1 MNLKKLGACSEAVKW
16 YETQENDEQAWAAC
30 ERGDWLLWLL
40 GRIKVDRKRL
50 VLCCCECAR
59 LSLKYVPENENR
71 PRIAIETAEK
81 WAKGEASI
89 EEVRAAAYAAA
100 DADAA
105 AYAAAADAA
114 AYAAA
119 AAAAYAYAA
128 AAVAPY
134 AAARSN
140 TLKQCADIVRKHF
153 TFNDIDT

>member
-89 EEVRAAAYAAA
+89 EEVRAAA
-100 DADAA
+100 DAA
-105 AYAAAADAA
+105 AYAADAA
-114 AYAAA
+114 AYAADA
-119 AAAAYAYAA
+119 AD
-128 AAVAPY
+128 
-134 AAARSN
+134 ARSN

>member
-1 MNLKKLGACSEAVKW
+1 MNLKKPGACSEAIKW
-16 YETQENDEQAWAAC
+16 HETQANDKQAWDTC

-89 EEVRAAAYAAA
+89 EEVRAAA
-100 DADAA
+100 DAA
-105 AYAAAADAA
+105 AYAADAAADAAYAAADAAADAA
-114 AYAAA
+114 AYD
-119 AAAAYAYAA
+119 
-128 AAVAPY
+128 
-134 AAARSN
+134 AARTR
-140 TLKQCADIVRKHF
+140 TL
-153 TFNDIDT
+153 

>member
-59 LSLKYVPENENR
+59 LSLKHVPENENR

-81 WAKGEASI
+81 WAKGGASI
-89 EEVRAAAYAAA
+89 EEVRAAA
-100 DADAA
+100 DAA
-105 AYAAAADAA
+105 AAAAADAA
-114 AYAAA
+114 ADAAA
-119 AAAAYAYAA
+119 AAAADAA
-128 AAVAPY
+128 AADAADAVVAEK
-134 AAARSN
+134 RQQQ
-140 TLKQCADIVRKHF
+140 TDIITAFPPVQ
-153 TFNDIDT
+153 N